1 MGCGCS
7 RSIPKPP
14 EATLP
19 RSRPTVA
26 HGESPDTGRI
36 ESKQGSAENHAFR
49 ECFSVLTDGITDPGR
64 LAIELYSKGL
74 IGPDLRTEAQKQG
87 IEERVKI
94 ERLLSAI
101 EAQIE
106 SSPNIKFQEF
116 LDVLQNEPSLQHLAT
131 RLENTHHN
139 IVTMP
144 QTTPTPSSLPIG
156 TYASYLKSV
165 YTQKKLPNYDKWP
178 KVKSKEYINL
188 ALIEKEDITK
198 TEVVQFKRATMHGN
212 IDDIK
217 KSKRATNISQVAQ
230 LPDGSQ
236 PKCILVEGAPGV
248 GKSTFA
254 WKLCRKWGKGK
265 LLQQYRLVVLLRLR
279 DKSVRAAKNI
289 SNLFQY
295 HDHQI
300 QQAAVEEIKKLR
312 GKGVLLLFEGYDELP
327 QEMRIE
333 SSVFLDVIMGR
344 ELPEATVLITSRPW
358 ASEFLYDKCNNHIS
372 QHIEILGF
380 TKGNIQSYLESTTA
394 NDPSLLEG
402 LKKYISCY
410 PHIGGLMYIPLNSAI
425 VVEVYRNSRKDETT
439 VIPKTMTELYSS
451 LVRSLLLCYLYD
463 HPVHSKKRRWRVRSF
478 DDLPKD
484 VYQQLCE
491 LGRIAYEGIIHEQ
504 QVIFSDL
511 PEDFETLG
519 LMQCTPELYVDEG
532 AVVSYNFLHLTVQ
545 EYLAAFYLAQ
555 QPVEKQIEHCREFKA
570 VQGEAEYYRKQWDH
584 LQMMLRFLSGL
595 GRFQG
600 YSDEVLS
607 TLCIDIKEFGGEVQH
622 EIIVDVLH
630 WLFEAQ
636 DDDVFA
642 TLLGSSDIQLRVQ
655 FVTTPFDC
663 FVLGYCVSHSNRTW
677 NIDIENEGMEMF
689 VRGVMEKETHCTG
702 GIAELG
708 LTHDNISEGLRHLLS
723 LPKQLINTL
732 KQFGL
737 QHNKLGSAACADLA
751 NLMPHMPYLEVFGL
765 FDEQINDIES
775 LSSHETKI
783 GVEDCRA
790 LCELL
795 SSSTSLKNLS
805 IDDSALSPEVFE
817 LIINGLHHNTTLEKL
832 VMICP
837 HFPEQIII
845 SLASMLRTN
854 HTLVHLEL
862 GTCNIDSDGALQ
874 LASAMSLNNTLQ
886 RLQLGHT
893 PIGIEEAAAF
903 AEILRT
909 NHILAELN
917 LEEHGSHYGTCQLA
931 GFLCT
936 SQNFYMSGNQI
947 QAMAGA
953 AETLLKNKSLKR
965 LKLCYYDSIASALCT
980 NNTLQSL
987 WLWDNS
993 VGVEGA
999 TALAKMLHE
1008 NKSLKELHF
1017 QGNDSIGEEGAKK
1030 LIDSLKQNATLGL
1043 LVLPKDYESSFTRSE
1058 LDNRVFFS
1066 DQIPFW

>member
-1 MGCGCS
+1 MGCSFS

-19 RSRPTVA
+19 HSRPTVA
-26 HGESPDTGRI
+26 HREFPDT
-36 ESKQGSAENHAFR
+36 ESKQGSGENQAFR
-49 ECFSVLTDGITDPGR
+49 ECFSVLADGITDPGR
-64 LAIELYSKGL
+64 LAIELYSKDL

-87 IEERVKI
+87 VEERVKI
-94 ERLLSAI
+94 ERLLSAV

-106 SSPNIKFQEF
+106 SSPNIKFQKF

-139 IVTMP
+139 IVTIP
-144 QTTPTPSSLPIG
+144 QTTPTPSSLPID

-165 YTQKKLPNYDKWP
+165 YTQEKLPNYDKWP
-178 KVKSKEYINL
+178 QVKSKEYINL

-198 TEVVQFKRATMHGN
+198 PEVVQFMRATIHGN

-217 KSKRATNISQVAQ
+217 KSKRATNISEVAQ

-265 LLQQYRLVVLLRLR
+265 LLQWYRLVVLLRLR

-327 QEMRIE
+327 QEMRTENSI
-333 SSVFLDVIMGR
+333 FLDVIMGR

-358 ASEFLYDKCNNHIS
+358 ASEFLHMECKRYIS

-463 HPVHSKKRRWRVRSF
+463 HPVHSKKRRLRVRSF
-478 DDLPKD
+478 DDLPQD

-545 EYLAAFYLAQ
+545 EYLAAFYLSQ

-584 LQMMLRFLSGL
+584 LQMMLQFLSGL

-663 FVLGYCVSHSNRTW
+663 FVLGYCVSHSNCTW
-677 NIDIENEGMEMF
+677 NIDIENEGVEMF

-702 GIAELG
+702 GIAVLG
-708 LTHDNISEGLRHLLS
+708 LTHDNISEGVRHLLS
-723 LPKQLINTL
+723 LPKHLINTL
-732 KQFGL
+732 KGFCL
-737 QHNKLGSAACADLA
+737 QYNKLDSATCADLA
-751 NLMPHMPYLEVFGL
+751 NLMPHMPHLEG
-765 FDEQINDIES
+765 FDLSNEHINDRES
-775 LSSHETKI
+775 LSSHKTKI
-783 GVEDCRA
+783 GVEDCRP
-790 LCELL
+790 LCELM
-795 SSSTSLKNLS
+795 SSSTSLKELL

-817 LIINGLHHNTTLEKL
+817 LIINGLHHNTTLETL

-854 HTLVHLEL
+854 HTLVHLEIE
-862 GTCNIDSDGALQ
+862 TCNVNSDGACE
-874 LASAMSLNNTLQ
+874 LASALSTNNTLQ
-886 RLQLGHT
+886 RLRLTHT

-909 NHILAELN
+909 NYTLAELH
-917 LEEHGSHYGTCQLA
+917 LLEHGFYYVTYLLA
-931 GFLCT
+931 GSLCT
-936 SQNFYMSGNQI
+936 SQEFSMSGNQI

-953 AETLLKNKSLKR
+953 AETLLKNNSLKA

-980 NNTLQSL
+980 NNALQSL
-987 WLWDNS
+987 WLWNNS

-999 TALAKMLHE
+999 TALAKMLHK
-1008 NKSLKELHF
+1008 NKSLKELNL

-1058 LDNRVFFS
+1058 VDKRVLFC
-1066 DQIPFW
+1066 DEIPLW